1 MNLKSFFDL
10 EKVVFSKEELEEPY
24 EDKSNDVIFIR
35 EDNSYEKTL
44 LVPSPIETTYK
55 NSRKKKKNNEL

>member
-35 EDNSYEKTL
+35 ENNSSKSKPAN
-44 LVPSPIETTYK
+44 VIF
-55 NSRKKKKNNEL
+55 SRNNRH